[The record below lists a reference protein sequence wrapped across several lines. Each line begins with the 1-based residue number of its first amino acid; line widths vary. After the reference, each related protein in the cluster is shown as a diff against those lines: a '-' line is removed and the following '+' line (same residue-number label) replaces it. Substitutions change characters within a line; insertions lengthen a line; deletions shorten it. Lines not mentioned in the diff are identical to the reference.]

1 MLRAIDFHGLKGV
14 EFSKG
19 EYTALLIPEMG
30 ANLVRLANTRLG
42 AEILRTPGPGEIE
55 TFRSRPQVFGLP
67 ILFPPNRIADGRYV
81 FEGRTYQYPITIE
94 RERNYHHGVL
104 KSEAFLVSKARETD
118 REVMIECRYYANAG
132 NDAVYR
138 DFPHEFKCKITY
150 RLTAEGLEQEVVF
163 FNRSET
169 RMPLGVGFHTPLT
182 IPFAGGIDADYVM
195 RLAVGEE
202 VELDGRNLPTGRR
215 LPLSEQFSKLRREGL
230 QVTGCGPIEAGFTLR
245 EIDVDGKPFRGALV
259 EHLRTGVRTCYEVD
273 EQTTYWTL
281 WNNGGQVPYCCPE
294 PQMPSYLRVH
304 ASEVSAQTMTAVGA
318 PKSRVQRARRSMPSF
333 DCTTTSRWGWRLAP
347 VGATRPASRISSSFS
362 GSTCLERYLRQAY
375 RFFASFR
382 KSICKGFNYI
392 KVRTGRAIRNLPTGK
407 KGRYASKGIKIRA
420 VIQPGAPFWQVR
432 LTEWQKKSTG
442 TPFVAGR
449 AGNQIQQQR

>member
-182 IPFAGGIDADYVM
+182 IPFAGGTDADYVM
-195 RLAVGEE
+195 
-202 VELDGRNLPTGRR
+202 
-215 LPLSEQFSKLRREGL
+215 
-230 QVTGCGPIEAGFTLR
+230 
-245 EIDVDGKPFRGALV
+245 
-259 EHLRTGVRTCYEVD
+259 H
-273 EQTTYWTL
+273 
-281 WNNGGQVPYCCPE
+281 
-294 PQMPSYLRVH
+294 
-304 ASEVSAQTMTAVGA
+304 
-318 PKSRVQRARRSMPSF
+318 
-333 DCTTTSRWGWRLAP
+333 
-347 VGATRPASRISSSFS
+347 RPAGS
-362 GSTCLERYLRQAY
+362 GGAINPLTTLAQAGVAAGMTEADA
-375 RFFASFR
+375 RANVALQLAIGAA
-382 KSICKGFNYI
+382 KIDNYQDDP
-392 KVRTGRAIRNLPTGK
+392 AWDD
-407 KGRYASKGIKIRA
+407 A
-420 VIQPGAPFWQVR
+420 QVR
-432 LTEWQKKSTG
+432 DTARTAAASCLL
-442 TPFVAGR
+442 
-449 AGNQIQQQR
+449 

>member
-182 IPFAGGIDADYVM
+182 IPFAGGH
-195 RLAVGEE
+195 R
-202 VELDGRNLPTGRR
+202 RR
-215 LPLSEQFSKLRREGL
+215 LRDAP
-230 QVTGCGPIEAGFTLR
+230 GCRGRGRTRWPQPP
-245 EIDVDGKPFRGALV
+245 DGTQA
-259 EHLRTGVRTCYEVD
+259 
-273 EQTTYWTL
+273 
-281 WNNGGQVPYCCPE
+281 
-294 PQMPSYLRVH
+294 
-304 ASEVSAQTMTAVGA
+304 AAVGA
-318 PKSRVQRARRSMPSF
+318 IFQIAPRRAS
-333 DCTTTSRWGWRLAP
+333 GHRLRADR
-347 VGATRPASRISSSFS
+347 G
-362 GSTCLERYLRQAY
+362 
-375 RFFASFR
+375 
-382 KSICKGFNYI
+382 GF
-392 KVRTGRAIRNLPTGK
+392 
-407 KGRYASKGIKIRA
+407 YAARD
-420 VIQPGAPFWQVR
+420 
-432 LTEWQKKSTG
+432 
-442 TPFVAGR
+442 
-449 AGNQIQQQR
+449 

>member
-182 IPFAGGIDADYVM
+182 IPFAGGTDADYVM

-215 LPLSEQFSKLRREGL
+215 LPLSEQFPNCAAKGFRSPAAGRSRRVLRCARL
-230 QVTGCGPIEAGFTLR
+230 T
-245 EIDVDGKPFRGALV
+245 
-259 EHLRTGVRTCYEVD
+259 
-273 EQTTYWTL
+273 WTA
-281 WNNGGQVPYCCPE
+281 N
-294 PQMPSYLRVH
+294 R
-304 ASEVSAQTMTAVGA
+304 SA
-318 PKSRVQRARRSMPSF
+318 ARWS
-333 DCTTTSRWGWRLAP
+333 
-347 VGATRPASRISSSFS
+347 
-362 GSTCLERYLRQAY
+362 STCA
-375 RFFASFR
+375 
-382 KSICKGFNYI
+382 
-392 KVRTGRAIRNLPTGK
+392 RA
-407 KGRYASKGIKIRA
+407 
-420 VIQPGAPFWQVR
+420 
-432 LTEWQKKSTG
+432 
-442 TPFVAGR
+442 
-449 AGNQIQQQR
+449 

>member
-104 KSEAFLVSKARETD
+104 KSEAFLVSKAREMD

-230 QVTGCGPIEAGFTLR
+230 QVTGCGPIEAGR
-245 EIDVDGKPFRGALV
+245 
-259 EHLRTGVRTCYEVD
+259 
-273 EQTTYWTL
+273 QT
-281 WNNGGQVPYCCPE
+281 VP
-294 PQMPSYLRVH
+294 
-304 ASEVSAQTMTAVGA
+304 
-318 PKSRVQRARRSMPSF
+318 RR
-333 DCTTTSRWGWRLAP
+333 
-347 VGATRPASRISSSFS
+347 
-362 GSTCLERYLRQAY
+362 
-375 RFFASFR
+375 
-382 KSICKGFNYI
+382 
-392 KVRTGRAIRNLPTGK
+392 
-407 KGRYASKGIKIRA
+407 
-420 VIQPGAPFWQVR
+420 
-432 LTEWQKKSTG
+432 
-442 TPFVAGR
+442 AGR
-449 AGNQIQQQR
+449 APAHGRENLLRGRRADDLLDAVEQRRASALLLSRAADMDHERPQRRRSRGRRVSGH

>member
-1 MLRAIDFHGLKGV
+1 M
-14 EFSKG
+14 
-19 EYTALLIPEMG
+19 
-30 ANLVRLANTRLG
+30 RLANTRLG

-182 IPFAGGIDADYVM
+182 IPFAGGTDAD
-195 RLAVGEE
+195 
-202 VELDGRNLPTGRR
+202 
-215 LPLSEQFSKLRREGL
+215 LSL
-230 QVTGCGPIEAGFTLR
+230 IH
-245 EIDVDGKPFRGALV
+245 I
-259 EHLRTGVRTCYEVD
+259 
-273 EQTTYWTL
+273 
-281 WNNGGQVPYCCPE
+281 
-294 PQMPSYLRVH
+294 
-304 ASEVSAQTMTAVGA
+304 
-318 PKSRVQRARRSMPSF
+318 
-333 DCTTTSRWGWRLAP
+333 
-347 VGATRPASRISSSFS
+347 
-362 GSTCLERYLRQAY
+362 
-375 RFFASFR
+375 
-382 KSICKGFNYI
+382 
-392 KVRTGRAIRNLPTGK
+392 
-407 KGRYASKGIKIRA
+407 
-420 VIQPGAPFWQVR
+420 
-432 LTEWQKKSTG
+432 
-442 TPFVAGR
+442 
-449 AGNQIQQQR
+449 

>member
-182 IPFAGGIDADYVM
+182 IPFAGGTDADYVM

-215 LPLSEQFSKLRREGL
+215 LPLSAQFSKLRSEGL

-245 EIDVDGKPFRGALV
+245 EIDVDGKPFRGARAREPATRSTSRRPTGRCGTTEGKCPTAV
-259 EHLRTGVRTCYEVD
+259 PSRRHGPRTPPTPPIPRPKGFGPLTRASRGARLSACMRNSGKKRGSTGDPLFCLKTSRGRPSRRAVCAACRGGWDRPPGRRRSRSAGCSRVRRS
-273 EQTTYWTL
+273 
-281 WNNGGQVPYCCPE
+281 PE
-294 PQMPSYLRVH
+294 GRTPRARLRV
-304 ASEVSAQTMTAVGA
+304 
-318 PKSRVQRARRSMPSF
+318 
-333 DCTTTSRWGWRLAP
+333 
-347 VGATRPASRISSSFS
+347 
-362 GSTCLERYLRQAY
+362 
-375 RFFASFR
+375 
-382 KSICKGFNYI
+382 
-392 KVRTGRAIRNLPTGK
+392 
-407 KGRYASKGIKIRA
+407 
-420 VIQPGAPFWQVR
+420 
-432 LTEWQKKSTG
+432 
-442 TPFVAGR
+442 
-449 AGNQIQQQR
+449 

>member
-215 LPLSEQFSKLRREGL
+215 LPLSAQFSKLRSEGL
-230 QVTGCGPIEAGFTLR
+230 QVIGCGPIEAGFTLR

-259 EHLRTGVRTCYEVD
+259 EHLRTGARTCYEVD

-294 PQMPSYLRVH
+294 PQSW
-304 ASEVSAQTMTAVGA
+304 ATDA
-318 PKSRVQRARRSMPSF
+318 PNLPDRE
-333 DCTTTSRWGWRLAP
+333 RWGFRSIPPGGKWSIRYRLY
-347 VGATRPASRISSSFS
+347 V
-362 GSTCLERYLRQAY
+362 
-375 RFFASFR
+375 
-382 KSICKGFNYI
+382 K
-392 KVRTGRAIRNLPTGK
+392 
-407 KGRYASKGIKIRA
+407 
-420 VIQPGAPFWQVR
+420 
-432 LTEWQKKSTG
+432 
-442 TPFVAGR
+442 
-449 AGNQIQQQR
+449 

>member
-19 EYTALLIPEMG
+19 EYTVLLIPEMG

-94 RERNYHHGVL
+94 REGNYHHGVL

-182 IPFAGGIDADYVM
+182 IPFAGGTDADYVM

-202 VELDGRNLPTGRR
+202 VELDGIGRHGPLEGFVLGTFPGAFLR
-215 LPLSEQFSKLRREGL
+215 LAFLLMHPRVRGHA
-230 QVTGCGPIEAGFTLR
+230 GHEAG
-245 EIDVDGKPFRGALV
+245 VLV
-259 EHLRTGVRTCYEVD
+259 
-273 EQTTYWTL
+273 
-281 WNNGGQVPYCCPE
+281 
-294 PQMPSYLRVH
+294 
-304 ASEVSAQTMTAVGA
+304 
-318 PKSRVQRARRSMPSF
+318 
-333 DCTTTSRWGWRLAP
+333 
-347 VGATRPASRISSSFS
+347 
-362 GSTCLERYLRQAY
+362 
-375 RFFASFR
+375 
-382 KSICKGFNYI
+382 
-392 KVRTGRAIRNLPTGK
+392 
-407 KGRYASKGIKIRA
+407 
-420 VIQPGAPFWQVR
+420 
-432 LTEWQKKSTG
+432 
-442 TPFVAGR
+442 
-449 AGNQIQQQR
+449 

>member
-215 LPLSEQFSKLRREGL
+215 LPLSEQFPN
-230 QVTGCGPIEAGFTLR
+230 CA
-245 EIDVDGKPFRGALV
+245 A
-259 EHLRTGVRTCYEVD
+259 
-273 EQTTYWTL
+273 
-281 WNNGGQVPYCCPE
+281 
-294 PQMPSYLRVH
+294 
-304 ASEVSAQTMTAVGA
+304 
-318 PKSRVQRARRSMPSF
+318 
-333 DCTTTSRWGWRLAP
+333 
-347 VGATRPASRISSSFS
+347 
-362 GSTCLERYLRQAY
+362 
-375 RFFASFR
+375 
-382 KSICKGFNYI
+382 KGF
-392 KVRTGRAIRNLPTGK
+392 RSPAAGRSRRVYAARDRR
-407 KGRYASKGIKIRA
+407 GRQTVPR
-420 VIQPGAPFWQVR
+420 R
-432 LTEWQKKSTG
+432 
-442 TPFVAGR
+442 AGR
-449 AGNQIQQQR
+449 APAHGRENLLRGRRADDLLDAVEQRRASALLLSRAADMDHERPQRRRSRGRRVSGH

>member
-104 KSEAFLVSKARETD
+104 KSEAFLVSKAREMD

-294 PQMPSYLRVH
+294 PQTWTTNAPNAADQQDVHGFDVRRKGELLAHGFGFEHADPQRVEVQRRGGKHHVVGDDRRVDVRNVLAVVLTGPRLGGVGADDDGRRGAEIARAARKAFHALLRLH
-304 ASEVSAQTMTAVGA
+304 DHQPLGLAVGA
-318 PKSRVQRARRSMPSF
+318 
-333 DCTTTSRWGWRLAP
+333 
-347 VGATRPASRISSSFS
+347 S
-362 GSTCLERYLRQAY
+362 GSHAARFEDQLQFLRLHLPGEVFAAGVPLFRQFQKIHLQ
-375 RFFASFR
+375 RF
-382 KSICKGFNYI
+382 
-392 KVRTGRAIRNLPTGK
+392 
-407 KGRYASKGIKIRA
+407 
-420 VIQPGAPFWQVR
+420 
-432 LTEWQKKSTG
+432 
-442 TPFVAGR
+442 
-449 AGNQIQQQR
+449 

>member
-104 KSEAFLVSKARETD
+104 KSEAFLVSKAREMD

-259 EHLRTGVRTCYEVD
+259 EHLRTGVRT
-273 EQTTYWTL
+273 
-281 WNNGGQVPYCCPE
+281 
-294 PQMPSYLRVH
+294 
-304 ASEVSAQTMTAVGA
+304 
-318 PKSRVQRARRSMPSF
+318 
-333 DCTTTSRWGWRLAP
+333 
-347 VGATRPASRISSSFS
+347 
-362 GSTCLERYLRQAY
+362 
-375 RFFASFR
+375 
-382 KSICKGFNYI
+382 
-392 KVRTGRAIRNLPTGK
+392 
-407 KGRYASKGIKIRA
+407 
-420 VIQPGAPFWQVR
+420 
-432 LTEWQKKSTG
+432 
-442 TPFVAGR
+442 
-449 AGNQIQQQR
+449 

>member
-150 RLTAEGLEQEVVF
+150 RLTAEGLEQELSLIHI
-163 FNRSET
+163 SEPT
-169 RMPLGVGFHTPLT
+169 RH
-182 IPFAGGIDADYVM
+182 
-195 RLAVGEE
+195 
-202 VELDGRNLPTGRR
+202 
-215 LPLSEQFSKLRREGL
+215 
-230 QVTGCGPIEAGFTLR
+230 
-245 EIDVDGKPFRGALV
+245 
-259 EHLRTGVRTCYEVD
+259 
-273 EQTTYWTL
+273 
-281 WNNGGQVPYCCPE
+281 
-294 PQMPSYLRVH
+294 
-304 ASEVSAQTMTAVGA
+304 
-318 PKSRVQRARRSMPSF
+318 
-333 DCTTTSRWGWRLAP
+333 
-347 VGATRPASRISSSFS
+347 
-362 GSTCLERYLRQAY
+362 
-375 RFFASFR
+375 
-382 KSICKGFNYI
+382 
-392 KVRTGRAIRNLPTGK
+392 
-407 KGRYASKGIKIRA
+407 
-420 VIQPGAPFWQVR
+420 
-432 LTEWQKKSTG
+432 
-442 TPFVAGR
+442 
-449 AGNQIQQQR
+449 

>member
-163 FNRSET
+163 FNRIRT
-169 RMPLGVGFHTPLT
+169 LALNDPRY
-182 IPFAGGIDADYVM
+182 A
-195 RLAVGEE
+195 LAV
-202 VELDGRNLPTGRR
+202 
-215 LPLSEQFSKLRREGL
+215 S
-230 QVTGCGPIEAGFTLR
+230 
-245 EIDVDGKPFRGALV
+245 
-259 EHLRTGVRTCYEVD
+259 RTFAIP
-273 EQTTYWTL
+273 
-281 WNNGGQVPYCCPE
+281 NGGGRSKRTAGRLKAEGVKPGVPDVA
-294 PQMPSYLRVH
+294 L
-304 ASEVSAQTMTAVGA
+304 
-318 PKSRVQRARRSMPSF
+318 SMPSLTF
-333 DCTTTSRWGWRLAP
+333 HGLFIEMKSLTGQPSREQREFIAQSIQLGYCAAVAR
-347 VGATRPASRISSSFS
+347 GAGEAFA
-362 GSTCLERYLRQAY
+362 LWKAY
-375 RFFASFR
+375 
-382 KSICKGFNYI
+382 
-392 KVRTGRAIRNLPTGK
+392 VD
-407 KGRYASKGIKIRA
+407 
-420 VIQPGAPFWQVR
+420 
-432 LTEWQKKSTG
+432 G
-442 TPFVAGR
+442 TL
-449 AGNQIQQQR
+449 

>member
-195 RLAVGEE
+195 RLAVGGRGRTRWPQPP
-202 VELDGRNLPTGRR
+202 DGT
-215 LPLSEQFSKLRREGL
+215 Q
-230 QVTGCGPIEAGFTLR
+230 A
-245 EIDVDGKPFRGALV
+245 A
-259 EHLRTGVRTCYEVD
+259 
-273 EQTTYWTL
+273 
-281 WNNGGQVPYCCPE
+281 
-294 PQMPSYLRVH
+294 
-304 ASEVSAQTMTAVGA
+304 AVGA
-318 PKSRVQRARRSMPSF
+318 IFQIAPRRASGHRLRADRGGFYAARDRR
-333 DCTTTSRWGWRLAP
+333 G
-347 VGATRPASRISSSFS
+347 
-362 GSTCLERYLRQAY
+362 RQTVP
-375 RFFASFR
+375 RR
-382 KSICKGFNYI
+382 
-392 KVRTGRAIRNLPTGK
+392 
-407 KGRYASKGIKIRA
+407 
-420 VIQPGAPFWQVR
+420 
-432 LTEWQKKSTG
+432 
-442 TPFVAGR
+442 AGR
-449 AGNQIQQQR
+449 APAHGRENLLRGRRADDLLDAVEQRRASALLLSRAADMDHERPQRRRSRGRRVSGH